1 LDSKRACVFL
11 AKIADERE
19 TRTMRIADLAPLPTF
34 KAILG
39 CAAASLVAGML
50 LAPPPA
56 QALPRAA
63 DACADG
69 ERGVSIQRPRAG
81 GPATCSCRSKASGG
95 IVDVE
100 CPGSGGTDGGTST
113 GTKLPIKKPIKP
125 GLTDIDMR
133 KQ

>member
-1 LDSKRACVFL
+1 
-11 AKIADERE
+11 
-19 TRTMRIADLAPLPTF
+19 MRIADLVPLPTF
-34 KAILG
+34 KVILG

-50 LAPPPA
+50 LGPLPA

-63 DACADG
+63 DACAEG
-69 ERGVSIQRPRAG
+69 ERGVSIQRPRTG

-100 CPGSGGTDGGTST
+100 CPGSGSSGGTDGGTST
-113 GTKLPIKKPIKP
+113 GTKLPIKTPVKP
-125 GLTDIDMR
+125 GLTDTDMR